1 MKKIVFSIVIFFFFI
16 GVNAIEIKSNN
27 AILYNLNDNNII
39 YEKNAYDKVQIASLT
54 KIITAITYIENNDD
68 LDTKIT
74 ITNNMLKGLDG
85 YVKVGLYNGLKI
97 TKRELLYALMLPS
110 AADAAQALA
119 ISNSG
124 SISAFADLMNEE
136 VKKIGVK
143 NTHFTNPVGMDDDN
157 NYSTAYDI
165 AQILKYA
172 LNNETFKTIFESD
185 EYYISSINKK
195 INKTVKDKERDY
207 KIDTTVIKGAK
218 TGFTTVAGLC
228 LASTATLNDVNYLLI
243 NIGAPIDY
251 PYHITDAVDI
261 YNYYDTN
268 YKYVDILNVDDFL
281 VSIKVKNSKLKEYKV
296 YSNKDIKKYM
306 LKDTTKDNLTYKYEG
321 IELITNK
328 LDRNDKL
335 GTISIYDNDILLDT
349 YDVYLDIDIKYYNF
363 KLYISIIV
371 VLLILF
377 IFKSKT
383 KKKRKRLSK
392 KRHF

>member
-1 MKKIVFSIVIFFFFI
+1 MKKIVFSIVIFFLFI
-16 GVNAIEIKSNN
+16 SVNAIEIKSNN